1 MINIQ
6 DGVKFVFD
14 CFDRMIGGEIFI
26 PKIPSI
32 KVTEL
37 ASIAPNLEQKI
48 IGIRPGE
55 KLHEKMIGV
64 DDAKNTY
71 SFSDYYVIYPEI
83 NFRDKYSDQVKE
95 TNILGQKGNRVDEQ
109 FCYQSDSNSDFLNG
123 EKIIEF
129 LSKIEE

>member
-1 MINIQ
+1 
-6 DGVKFVFD
+6 
-14 CFDRMIGGEIFI
+14 
-26 PKIPSI
+26 
-32 KVTEL
+32 
-37 ASIAPNLEQKI
+37 
-48 IGIRPGE
+48 
-55 KLHEKMIGV
+55 MIGV